1 MTGLWQIRHQY
12 EETAYQ
18 ATAYNRDTYTYQQEP
33 SLYNINEQDHQTLR
47 LYQERLIA
55 NKQRINREVAVGKM
69 LKLKQSEFQYQSKRA
84 SCD

>member
-1 MTGLWQIRHQY
+1 MWHLWTAPLDASAPLDAAYLASMTGAMADQAPVR

-55 NKQRINREVAVGKM
+55 NKQRIKTGK
-69 LKLKQSEFQYQSKRA
+69 
-84 SCD
+84 